1 MYSSQYMRFSCALA
15 GMFLVGGAATFAQP
29 APARIHLKISADTQI
44 IDSFNKWNAST
55 PWEQITQYSG
65 SYVNRPTVDLVLEI
79 QALKAGGLD
88 FDFELVPTP
97 NYERAKLEAVQG
109 LVDLSA
115 ETIWDDEIAQ
125 NADSLFK
132 SDVVLLNGQFEKGV
146 YTLPT
151 NSKLLSLTSLDEL
164 RQYVGVTVG
173 TWALD
178 VKTMQAMN
186 LKGVERAI
194 KIENVFLMIQKQ
206 RADFTLTEF
215 SGTADLSVENSGVTL
230 VPVPNCKVA
239 IAGSRSWVVSKKSP
253 NADAILAA
261 LQKGI
266 KILRAEGRID
276 RALKESG
283 FLNPKVSDW
292 KRLF

>member
-1 MYSSQYMRFSCALA
+1 MHSSQYMRISCALA
-15 GMFLVGGAATFAQP
+15 GMLFFGGSVAHAQP
-29 APARIHLKISADTQI
+29 AAARIHLKISADTQI
-44 IDSFNKWNAST
+44 VDSFTKWNAAT
-55 PWEQITQYSG
+55 PWAQITQYSG
-65 SYVNRPTVDLVLEI
+65 SYVNRPTVDLVLEL

-88 FDFELVPTP
+88 FDFELVATP
-97 NYERAKLEAVQG
+97 NYERAKLEVVEG

-125 NADSLFK
+125 NADSLSK
-132 SDVVLLNGQFEKGV
+132 SDVVLPNGEFEKGV

-151 NSKLLSLTSLDEL
+151 NTKLLSLTTLDEL

-178 VKTMQAMN
+178 VKTMEAMN

-215 SGTADLSVENSGVTL
+215 SGTSDLSVENSGVTL

-253 NADAILAA
+253 NSDAILTA

>member
-1 MYSSQYMRFSCALA
+1 MYYSQSMRAAYAFAS
-15 GMFLVGGAATFAQP
+15 MFFICGTVAFAEQ

-44 IDSFNKWNAST
+44 IDSFSKWTAAT
-55 PWEQITQYSG
+55 PWGQITQYSG
-65 SYVNRPTVDLVLEI
+65 SYVNRPTVDLILEL

-97 NYERAKLEAVQG
+97 NYERAKLEVVEG

-125 NADSLFK
+125 NADSLSK
-132 SDVVLLNGQFEKGV
+132 SDVVLENGQFEKGV

-151 NSKLLSLTSLDEL
+151 NSKILSITTMDEL

-178 VKTMQAMN
+178 VKTMEAMN

-194 KIENVFLMIQKQ
+194 KIENVFLMIQRQ

-215 SGTADLSVENSGVTL
+215 SGTSDLSVENSGVTL
-230 VPVPNCKVA
+230 VPVPNFKVA

-253 NADAILAA
+253 NSSAILTS
-261 LQKGI
+261 LQIGI
-266 KILRAEGRID
+266 KILRADGRID

-283 FLNPKVSDW
+283 FLNPRVSDW

>member
-1 MYSSQYMRFSCALA
+1 MHSSQYMRISCALA
-15 GMFLVGGAATFAQP
+15 GMFLFGGNVAHAQP
-29 APARIHLKISADTQI
+29 AAARIHLKISADTQI
-44 IDSFNKWNAST
+44 VDSFTRWNAAT
-55 PWEQITQYSG
+55 PWEQVTQYSG
-65 SYVNRPTVDLVLEI
+65 SYVNRPTVDLVLEL

-88 FDFELVPTP
+88 FDFELVATP
-97 NYERAKLEAVQG
+97 NYERAKLEAVEG

-125 NADSLFK
+125 NADSLSK
-132 SDVVLLNGQFEKGV
+132 SDVVLANGEFEKGV

-151 NSKLLSLTSLDEL
+151 NSKLLSITSLDEL

-178 VKTMQAMN
+178 VKTMESMK

-215 SGTADLSVENSGVTL
+215 SGTSDLSVENSGVTL

-239 IAGSRSWVVSKKSP
+239 IAGSRSWVVSRKSP
-253 NADAILAA
+253 NSDAILTA

>member
-1 MYSSQYMRFSCALA
+1 MTSSNALRVSLTLAGLLGAGGSVALA
-15 GMFLVGGAATFAQP
+15 DTVQARVHVKIAAD
-29 APARIHLKISADTQI
+29 SQI
-44 IDSFNKWNAST
+44 VESFNSWTAVT
-55 PWEQITQYSG
+55 PWEQITKYSG
-65 SYVNRPTVDLVLEI
+65 SYVNRPTLDLVLEI

-97 NYERAKLEAVQG
+97 NYERAKLEVVEGRA
-109 LVDLSA
+109 DLSA
-115 ETIWDDEIAQ
+115 ETIWDDEITDNSA
-125 NADSLFK
+125 SLLK
-132 SDVVLLNGQFEKGV
+132 SNVVLQNGEFEKGI

-151 NSKLLSLTSLDEL
+151 NTKLLSISTLEEL

-178 VKTMQAMN
+178 VKTMEAMN

-206 RADFTLTEF
+206 RADFTLSEF
-215 SGTADLSVENSGVTL
+215 SASADLSVEDAGVKL
-230 VPVPNCKVA
+230 VPVPNYKVA
-239 IAGSRSWVVSKKSP
+239 IAGSRSWIVCRKSP

-261 LQKGI
+261 LQKGLE
-266 KILRAEGRID
+266 ILQADGRIN

-283 FLNPKVSDW
+283 FLNPKVTDW

>member
-1 MYSSQYMRFSCALA
+1 MNLFQSLRIGCTLT
-15 GMFLVGGAATFAQP
+15 GLLGVGGLAAQADPGQ
-29 APARIHLKISADTQI
+29 ARIHLKIAADSQI
-44 IDSFNKWNAST
+44 VDSFKSWTAVT

-65 SYVNRPTVDLVLEI
+65 IYVNRPTLDLVLEI

-97 NYERAKLEAVQG
+97 NYERAKIEVIEGRA
-109 LVDLSA
+109 DLSA
-115 ETIWDDEIAQ
+115 ETIWDDEIAEK
-125 NADSLFK
+125 ADALAK
-132 SDVVLLNGQFEKGV
+132 TDVVLQNGEFEKGV

-151 NSKLLSLTSLDEL
+151 NTKLLAISTLEEL

-178 VKTMQAMN
+178 VKTMEAMN

-206 RADFTLTEF
+206 RADFTLSEF
-215 SGTADLSVENSGVTL
+215 SASADLSVENSGVKL
-230 VPVPNCKVA
+230 VPVPNYKVA

-253 NADAILAA
+253 NADAVLAA
-261 LQKGI
+261 LQKGL
-266 KILRAEGRID
+266 KVLRADGRID
-276 RALKESG
+276 RALNESG
-283 FLNPKVSDW
+283 FLNPKVANW